1 MLFNSLTFIV
11 FFAVVVALYWSIRS
25 WNARKNL
32 LVTASY
38 IFYGAWNPP
47 FAALLFSTTAMDF
60 WLGRQIATAKNLSSH
75 RAWLIGS
82 VCMNLSMLGFFKYG
96 NFLLENFQ
104 WLIARIGIIYHP
116 PHLDIL
122 LPVGISFY
130 TFHSLSYT
138 LDIYRGV
145 LQPTRSLRDFVLAVS
160 FFPQLVAGPIVRA
173 GDFLPQL
180 VRPPHLRL
188 GQFLWG
194 LLLMT
199 LGLFEKIVVA
209 DTLLSGSA
217 DRIFGYGGPLIAL
230 DSWIGV
236 LAFAGQIFFDFA
248 GYSTCAI
255 GAALC
260 LGFHLKDN
268 FRFPYAAIGFSDFW
282 RRWHISLST
291 FLRDYVYIPLGGNRV
306 GWTRAAINLVIVM
319 FLGGLWHGAA
329 WTFVVWGLLHGFY
342 LVIEHASRALIG
354 ERAWTDPFAVKL
366 LLGLVTYGA
375 VCLAWVFF
383 RASDFTI
390 ATRMLRG
397 MFGGHPH
404 GDAILATRE
413 MLQIGIVTFF
423 MMLAHWSL
431 RETNIETAVTRLPR
445 WIVTTAWALMAC
457 AIILTQGSSNA
468 FIYFQFSAHPSA
480 AAFVL
485 PPTDGSRERP
495 RRSTARVRA
504 PDHANSL
511 ARHHCYC
518 CVGRYRRCVCLGILL
533 PFDWLRTHSG

>member
-1 MLFNSLTFIV
+1 
-11 FFAVVVALYWSIRS
+11 
-25 WNARKNL
+25 
-32 LVTASY
+32 
-38 IFYGAWNPP
+38 
-47 FAALLFSTTAMDF
+47 
-60 WLGRQIATAKNLSSH
+60 
-75 RAWLIGS
+75 
-82 VCMNLSMLGFFKYG
+82 MNLSMLGFFKYG

-104 WLIARIGIIYHP
+104 WLLARIGILYQP

-145 LQPTRSLRDFVLAVS
+145 LKPTKSLRDFVLAVS

-180 VRPPHLRL
+180 VRPPALRA

-199 LGLFEKIVVA
+199 LGLFEKIVLA
-209 DTLLSGSA
+209 DTMLAGSA
-217 DRIFGYGGPLIAL
+217 DRIFGYAGPLVAL
-230 DSWIGV
+230 DSWMGV
-236 LAFAGQIFFDFA
+236 IAFAGQIFFDFA

-291 FLRDYVYIPLGGNRV
+291 FLRDYLYIPLGGNRV

-354 ERAWTDPFAVKL
+354 ERAWTDNFAVKL
-366 LLGLVTYGA
+366 LLGLITYGA

-468 FIYFQFSAHPSA
+468 FIYFQF
-480 AAFVL
+480 
-485 PPTDGSRERP
+485 
-495 RRSTARVRA
+495 
-504 PDHANSL
+504 
-511 ARHHCYC
+511 
-518 CVGRYRRCVCLGILL
+518 
-533 PFDWLRTHSG
+533 

>member
-1 MLFNSLTFIV
+1 MLFNSLTFVV
-11 FFAVVVALYWSIRS
+11 FFVVVVAAYWSIHS

-32 LVTASY
+32 LVIASY

-60 WLGRQIATAKNLSSH
+60 WLGRQMSRAKGQRSR
-75 RAWLIGS
+75 RAWLVAS

-104 WLIARIGIIYHP
+104 WLLARIGIIYQP

-138 LDIYRGV
+138 LDIYRDV
-145 LQPTRSLRDFVLAVS
+145 LKPTKSLRDFVLAVS

-180 VRPPHLRL
+180 VRPQPLRT
-188 GQFLWG
+188 GQFFWG

-199 LGLFEKIVVA
+199 LGLFEKIVLA
-209 DTLLSGSA
+209 DTMLSGSA
-217 DRIFGYGGPLIAL
+217 DRIFGYAGPLIAV
-230 DSWIGV
+230 DSWLGV
-236 LAFAGQIFFDFA
+236 MAFAGQIFFDFA

-291 FLRDYVYIPLGGNRV
+291 FLRDYLYIPLGGNQVRPV
-306 GWTRAAINLVIVM
+306 RAGTNLVMVM

-329 WTFVVWGLLHGFY
+329 WTFVVWGLLHGSY
-342 LVIEHASRALIG
+342 LVVERVLRGLFEH
-354 ERAWTDPFAVKL
+354 RAWANTLATR
-366 LLGLVTYGA
+366 LLGGFATLAA
-375 VCLAWVFF
+375 VCVAWVFF
-383 RASDFTI
+383 RAPNFTV
-390 ATRMLRG
+390 AARMLGG

-404 GDAILATRE
+404 GDAILTTRE
-413 MLQIGIVTFF
+413 ILQIALVTGG
-423 MMLAHWSL
+423 MILVHWSL
-431 RETNIETAVTRLPR
+431 R
-445 WIVTTAWALMAC
+445 AWRSSSGIC
-457 AIILTQGSSNA
+457 ATD
-468 FIYFQFSAHPSA
+468 
-480 AAFVL
+480 
-485 PPTDGSRERP
+485 PTV
-495 RRSTARVRA
+495 A
-504 PDHANSL
+504 L
-511 ARHHCYC
+511 ARYHRSSCADRVWRGVY
-518 CVGRYRRCVCLGILL
+518 VGNLL
-533 PFDWLRTHSG
+533 SIHRLRSHAQR

>member
-1 MLFNSLTFIV
+1 MLFNSLTFVV
-11 FFAVVVALYWSIRS
+11 FFIVVVTAYWSIRG
-25 WNARKNL
+25 WTARKNL
-32 LVTASY
+32 LVAASY

-47 FAALLFSTTAMDF
+47 FAALLFTTTAMDF
-60 WLGRQIATAKNLSSH
+60 WLGSRIA
-75 RAWLIGS
+75 RAQGRSRRVWLVAS

-104 WLIARIGIIYHP
+104 WLMARIGVIYQP

-173 GDFLPQL
+173 GDFRPQL
-180 VRPPHLRL
+180 VRPPRLRL

-217 DRIFGYGGPLIAL
+217 DRIFGYGGPLVAL
-230 DSWIGV
+230 DSWLGV
-236 LAFAGQIFFDFA
+236 IAFAGQIFFDFA

-291 FLRDYVYIPLGGNRV
+291 FLRDYLYIPLGGNRV
-306 GWTRAAINLVIVM
+306 RWTRAAINLVIVM

-329 WTFVVWGLLHGFY
+329 WTFVVWGLLHGSY
-342 LVIEHASRALIG
+342 LAIERLLKAFIKPAPWLENIG
-354 ERAWTDPFAVKL
+354 VKL
-366 LLGLVTYGA
+366 LIGLTTYVA
-375 VCLAWVFF
+375 VLIAWVYF
-383 RASDFTI
+383 RASNF
-390 ATRMLRG
+390 
-397 MFGGHPH
+397 
-404 GDAILATRE
+404 
-413 MLQIGIVTFF
+413 
-423 MMLAHWSL
+423 
-431 RETNIETAVTRLPR
+431 
-445 WIVTTAWALMAC
+445 
-457 AIILTQGSSNA
+457 
-468 FIYFQFSAHPSA
+468 
-480 AAFVL
+480 
-485 PPTDGSRERP
+485 
-495 RRSTARVRA
+495 
-504 PDHANSL
+504 
-511 ARHHCYC
+511 
-518 CVGRYRRCVCLGILL
+518 
-533 PFDWLRTHSG
+533 

>member
-1 MLFNSLTFIV
+1 MLFNSLTFVV
-11 FFAVVVALYWSIRS
+11 FFTVVVAAYWSMRS
-25 WNARKNL
+25 WTLRKNL

-60 WLGRQIATAKNLSSH
+60 WLGARIARAKGRH
-75 RAWLIGS
+75 AKKVWLVAS
-82 VCMNLSMLGFFKYG
+82 VAMNLSMLGFFKYG

-104 WLIARIGIIYHP
+104 WLMARLGIIYQP

-138 LDIYRGV
+138 LDVYRGV
-145 LQPTRSLRDFVLAVS
+145 MQPTKSLRDFVLAVS

-180 VRPPHLRL
+180 LAPPKPQTGR
-188 GQFLWG
+188 FLWG
-194 LLLMT
+194 LALMT
-199 LGLFEKIVVA
+199 LGLFEKVVLA
-209 DTLLSGSA
+209 DTMLAGSA
-217 DRIFGYGGPLIAL
+217 DTVFGYAGPLIAL
-230 DSWIGV
+230 DSWMGV
-236 LAFAGQIFFDFA
+236 IAFAGQIFFDFA

-268 FRFPYAAIGFSDFW
+268 FRFPYAAVGFSDFW

-291 FLRDYVYIPLGGNRV
+291 FLRDYLYFPLGGNRV
-306 GWTRAAINLVIVM
+306 GWARAAINLVIVM

-329 WTFVVWGLLHGFY
+329 WTFVVWVLLHGFY
-342 LVIEHASRALIG
+342 LVIEHVLRAFLG
-354 ERAWTDPFAVKL
+354 NKTWTDHLAMKV
-366 LLGLVTYGA
+366 LLGLITYAA

-383 RASDFTI
+383 RAADF
-390 ATRMLRG
+390 AAASRMLQG

-404 GDAILATRE
+404 GDAILGTRE
-413 MLQIGIVTFF
+413 MLQIGLVTFF

-431 RETNIETAVTRLPR
+431 RETTIEQAVERLPR
-445 WIVTTAWALMAC
+445 WIVTAVWAVMAC
-457 AIILTQGSSNA
+457 AIILNQGSSNA
-468 FIYFQFSAHPSA
+468 FIYFQF
-480 AAFVL
+480 
-485 PPTDGSRERP
+485 
-495 RRSTARVRA
+495 
-504 PDHANSL
+504 
-511 ARHHCYC
+511 
-518 CVGRYRRCVCLGILL
+518 
-533 PFDWLRTHSG
+533 

>member
-1 MLFNSLTFIV
+1 MLFNSLTFVV
-11 FFAVVVALYWSIRS
+11 FFTVVVAAYWSMRS
-25 WNARKNL
+25 WTLRKNL
-32 LVTASY
+32 LVVASY

-47 FAALLFSTTAMDF
+47 FAALLFTTTAMDF
-60 WLGRQIATAKNLSSH
+60 WLGARIARAKGH
-75 RAWLIGS
+75 HAKKVWLVAS
-82 VCMNLSMLGFFKYG
+82 VAMNLSMLGFFKYG

-104 WLIARIGIIYHP
+104 WLMARVGVIYQP

-138 LDIYRGV
+138 LDVHRGV
-145 LQPTRSLRDFVLAVS
+145 MQPTKSLRDFVLAVS

-180 VRPPHLRL
+180 LAPPKPQTGR
-188 GQFLWG
+188 FLWG
-194 LLLMT
+194 LALMT
-199 LGLFEKIVVA
+199 LGLFEKVVLA
-209 DTLLSGSA
+209 DTMLAGSA
-217 DRIFGYGGPLIAL
+217 DTVFGYAGPLVAL
-230 DSWIGV
+230 DSWMGV
-236 LAFAGQIFFDFA
+236 IAFAGQIFFDFA

-291 FLRDYVYIPLGGNRV
+291 FLRDYLYFPLGGNRV
-306 GWTRAAINLVIVM
+306 GWARASINLVIVM

-342 LVIEHASRALIG
+342 LVIEHVLRAFLG
-354 ERAWTDPFAVKL
+354 NKTWTDSLAMKV
-366 LLGLVTYGA
+366 LLGLLTYAA

-383 RASDFTI
+383 RASDFAT
-390 ATRMLRG
+390 ATRMLQG
-397 MFGGHPH
+397 MFGGHPR

-413 MLQIGIVTFF
+413 MLQIGGVTFF

-431 RETNIETAVTRLPR
+431 RDISIEQAVERLPR
-445 WIVTTAWALMAC
+445 WLVTTVWAVMAC

-468 FIYFQFSAHPSA
+468 FIYFQF
-480 AAFVL
+480 
-485 PPTDGSRERP
+485 
-495 RRSTARVRA
+495 
-504 PDHANSL
+504 
-511 ARHHCYC
+511 
-518 CVGRYRRCVCLGILL
+518 
-533 PFDWLRTHSG
+533 